1 MAYDETLFFPID
13 RQFHCS
19 LTHLFFSSIFLN
31 LINIDTVSQ
40 SSLQLHMETTI
51 NHQSVENLL
60 QNANWLS
67 VSFLDYK
74 TLDVNPESSFT
85 DITNPRCKSRIFIHG
100 YNKEAILSRIL
111 IR

>member
-1 MAYDETLFFPID
+1 MIKPYFFPID

-51 NHQSVENLL
+51 NHQSVDSTKREL
-60 QNANWLS
+60 AS
-67 VSFLDYK
+67 PFPFLIIK
-74 TLDVNPESSFT
+74 P
-85 DITNPRCKSRIFIHG
+85 
-100 YNKEAILSRIL
+100 
-111 IR
+111 